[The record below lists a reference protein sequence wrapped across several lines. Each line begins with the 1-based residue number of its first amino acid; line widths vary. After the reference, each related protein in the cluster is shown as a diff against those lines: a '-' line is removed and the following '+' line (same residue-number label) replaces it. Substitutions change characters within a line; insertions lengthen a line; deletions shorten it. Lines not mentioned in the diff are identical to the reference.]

1 MKITSKNIEDSKQ
14 NRDKFNKYYN
24 DAVIDVIALKEDCN
38 MSIEQIQQ
46 TTSYDI
52 DFIVHVTENY
62 MINKRNVRENDDN
75 VKEYDLSIRA
85 NKYHKNIEQITEKY
99 GEKMMDEI
107 LKEEELKDTFYFSK

>member
-38 MSIEQIQQ
+38 LTMEQIQQ
-46 TTSYDI
+46 STGYDI

-62 MINKRNVRENDDN
+62 MITKRNESDDN
-75 VKEYDLSIRA
+75 EKEYDLSVKI
-85 NKYHKNIEQITEKY
+85 NKYHKNIDKITEKY
-99 GEKMMDEI
+99 GEKMMDEV
-107 LKEEELKDTFYFSK
+107 LKEELKDTFYFSK